1 MNKREPC
8 DLSSPDVAI
17 LIGTSIQ
24 WGRQVIGGI
33 NQYTREHSP
42 WHIFMESRGMDEIL
56 ELPKDWRGDG
66 VIARIACEKQARQL
80 KELGIPVVNISSIQ
94 VRGSEEFPRVTTD
107 NQLFAQLALNYFLDL
122 GFNHLGYFSL
132 RRICYIAKQHDAFLE
147 ATKQAGIECSVY
159 EAPPGIGA
167 APAWNLD
174 IKSLRHWLKNL
185 PKPAGILTWN
195 ATCARQI
202 VYACEQE
209 GIFVPDDVAVLS
221 AVDDDLLCELS
232 HSPLS
237 AVDVR
242 AKQIGYRAAE
252 LMDQLLHKKKI
263 PNQSILI
270 EPGGVITRQSTD
282 TLAIKDPQ
290 LATAIRYIR
299 NHVTENI
306 QVSDVARHAGL
317 SRRVLER
324 RFTQQLSRTPA
335 QEIRRVKLD
344 CAKQLLIKTELPI
357 PDIADSAGFGS
368 PEYLAYVFRQ
378 HEKMTPLAYRKKN
391 RQS

>member
-1 MNKREPC
+1 MNKTSIER
-8 DLSSPDVAI
+8 DPDIAI

-24 WGRQVIGGI
+24 WGRQVIAGI
-33 NQYTREHSP
+33 NQYNREHSP

-66 VIARIACEKQARQL
+66 VIARITCEKQAQQL

-94 VRGSEEFPRVTTD
+94 VRGSENFPRVTTD
-107 NQLFAQLALNYFLDL
+107 NQLFTQLALNYFLDL

-132 RRICYIAKQHDAFLE
+132 QRICYIARQHDAFLQ
-147 ATKQAGIECSVY
+147 ATEQAGIECFVY

-167 APAWNLD
+167 APAWNLN
-174 IKSLRHWLKNL
+174 IKSLRKWLKNL
-185 PKPAGILTWN
+185 PKPIGILTWN

-209 GIFVPDDVAVLS
+209 GLFVPDDVAVLS

-242 AKQIGYRAAE
+242 AKQIGYRAAD
-252 LMDQLLHKKKI
+252 LMDQLLHKKKV

-282 TLAIKDPQ
+282 TLAIKDQQ
-290 LATAIRYIR
+290 LAAAIRFIR

-306 QVSDVARHAGL
+306 QVNDVARHAGL

-324 RFTQQLSRTPA
+324 RFSQILSRTPA
-335 QEIRRVKLD
+335 EEIRRVKLD
-344 CAKQLLIKTELPI
+344 CAKQLLVKTELPI
-357 PDIADSAGFGS
+357 PDIAEASGFGS
-368 PEYLAYVFRQ
+368 PEYLAHVFRSN
-378 HEKMTPLAYRKKN
+378 EKMTPLAYRKKN
-391 RQS
+391 RQL